1 MQSSSKVFIYYQ
13 CWNLI
18 LSKLSSLCSKNKIKS
33 QCVILYC
40 EYDVHHI
47 RNSQIFCCYA
57 IWSVSSKGFLCT
69 FSFEK
74 RKRKIRKIIS
84 KKTPHIPIK
93 TENDILNPN
102 EHNIQVNSA
111 GESLLVFG
119 IKSSMSQTLYTNALS
134 NRLPCI

>member
-1 MQSSSKVFIYYQ
+1 MVGFLKRF
-13 CWNLI
+13 
-18 LSKLSSLCSKNKIKS
+18 SLYLQFWEAQKKNKKDY
-33 QCVILYC
+33 L
-40 EYDVHHI
+40 
-47 RNSQIFCCYA
+47 
-57 IWSVSSKGFLCT
+57 
-69 FSFEK
+69 
-74 RKRKIRKIIS
+74 